1 MIYKF
6 HNIKLETVSNIQFNY
21 TKKLISMELLKPP
34 LSLSYKKLLLTKRNL
49 VYCLIYL
56 RSFNGNASIV

>member
-21 TKKLISMELLKPP
+21 TKKLISMELVKPP
-34 LSLSYKKLLLTKRNL
+34 LSL
-49 VYCLIYL
+49 I
-56 RSFNGNASIV
+56 